1 MNEFVIKNGL
11 VVQSGTTTITGS
23 VTATGGF
30 TGSLQGTSSL
40 AVSASY
46 APTIPTFPYTGSA
59 IITGSLT
66 VTGSVTATGEV
77 VAQTQLKSTYQAGD
91 EGGEIFLNA
100 PATNTTIPNGV
111 TIDVYQNR
119 LRIFE
124 QGGSANGYYLE
135 MPSGSAGV
143 GTNLSPIGYTGPVP
157 IAGNPPG
164 FQTLTFENGILI
176 SVS

>member
-1 MNEFVIKNGL
+1 MPNEFIIRNGL

-23 VTATGGF
+23 VTATGD
-30 TGSLQGTSSL
+30 
-40 AVSASY
+40 
-46 APTIPTFPYTGSA
+46 
-59 IITGSLT
+59 
-66 VTGSVTATGEV
+66 V
-77 VAQTQLKSTYQAGD
+77 VALTNLKSMYQAGD

-143 GTNLSPIGYTGPVP
+143 GTNLSPIGFTGPVP

>member
-1 MNEFVIKNGL
+1 MPNEFIIKNGL

-23 VTATGGF
+23 VTATGD
-30 TGSLQGTSSL
+30 
-40 AVSASY
+40 
-46 APTIPTFPYTGSA
+46 
-59 IITGSLT
+59 
-66 VTGSVTATGEV
+66 V
-77 VAQTQLKSTYQAGD
+77 VARTNLKSMYQAGD
-91 EGGEIFLNA
+91 EGGEIFLST

-164 FQTLTFENGILI
+164 FQTLTFDNGILI

>member
-1 MNEFVIKNGL
+1 MNEFIIKNGL
-11 VVQSGTTTITGS
+11 IVESGTTTVTGSLTVITGSAVEFQVTNTGVKIGNASIDTHTVTGSLNITGS
-23 VTATGGF
+23 VTATGD
-30 TGSLQGTSSL
+30 
-40 AVSASY
+40 
-46 APTIPTFPYTGSA
+46 
-59 IITGSLT
+59 
-66 VTGSVTATGEV
+66 V
-77 VAQTQLKSTYQAGD
+77 VARTNLKSMYQAGD

-164 FQTLTFENGILI
+164 FQTLTFDNGILI